1 MSFNTRISGRK
12 WVVVLAALSIVCAH
26 ADETPPNNASETER
40 PAVRMAP
47 IVITPTRIEQSSF
60 DLPVSIDVLDARQI
74 QSAQPQVNLSE
85 TLVRVPGIVAQNR
98 QNYAQDLQIS
108 SRGFGARSTFGVR
121 GIRLFADGIPA
132 TSPDGQGQAATFDL
146 STARR
151 IEVMRGPFS
160 ALYGNSSGGV
170 IALFTEDGP
179 SVPTLSADALRG
191 SFDTSKYGIKF
202 GGESGA
208 LNYIGHASRFDTEGY
223 RDHSAAT
230 RDQLNGKFTY
240 TLNPDASLTFV
251 ATALRQPDTQDPLG
265 LTKAQAD
272 ANPRAAGNNAILFNT
287 RKSIDHNQEGLIYE
301 SRLSER
307 NSLRLMA
314 YNGNRDVTQ
323 FLAIPIATQN
333 GPLHSGGVVDLDRQF
348 GGTDARFT
356 HRTVLGGAPLALTAG
371 IAYDNQE
378 ERRKGFI
385 NSFGVQGALKR
396 DEDDRV
402 YNLDEYAQ
410 AEWRFLPRLTGTFG
424 VRHSVVRFESMDHFI
439 TGTNR
444 DDSGSV
450 SYRATNPVA
459 GVLFNLTP
467 RVNVYA
473 NVGRGFETP
482 TFAELAY
489 KPDGTAGLNFALQ
502 PSTSNN
508 YEIGVKS
515 FLGSETRL
523 NLALFRIDT
532 NKEIVVASNSGGRS
546 TFQNAG
552 RTDRRG
558 AELALESSF
567 GGGFG
572 AYLAL
577 AYVSAEYSEPFFACI
592 SAAPCTVQTR
602 IPSGNKIPGV
612 PRATAYGEIS
622 WREKPHGFET
632 ALEARWSDKIYVDD
646 ANSEA
651 APGYAVANWRA
662 GFVQHNARWDISEFL
677 RVDNLFDRRYFGSV
691 IVNASGAQFYEP
703 APERNYTIGL
713 QARYRF

>member
-1 MSFNTRISGRK
+1 
-12 WVVVLAALSIVCAH
+12 
-26 ADETPPNNASETER
+26 
-40 PAVRMAP
+40 
-47 IVITPTRIEQSSF
+47 
-60 DLPVSIDVLDARQI
+60 
-74 QSAQPQVNLSE
+74 
-85 TLVRVPGIVAQNR
+85 
-98 QNYAQDLQIS
+98 
-108 SRGFGARSTFGVR
+108 
-121 GIRLFADGIPA
+121 
-132 TSPDGQGQAATFDL
+132 
-146 STARR
+146 
-151 IEVMRGPFS
+151 
-160 ALYGNSSGGV
+160 
-170 IALFTEDGP
+170 
-179 SVPTLSADALRG
+179 
-191 SFDTSKYGIKF
+191 
-202 GGESGA
+202 
-208 LNYIGHASRFDTEGY
+208 
-223 RDHSAAT
+223 
-230 RDQLNGKFTY
+230 
-240 TLNPDASLTFV
+240 
-251 ATALRQPDTQDPLG
+251 
-265 LTKAQAD
+265 
-272 ANPRAAGNNAILFNT
+272 
-287 RKSIDHNQEGLIYE
+287 
-301 SRLSER
+301 
-307 NSLRLMA
+307 
-314 YNGNRDVTQ
+314 
-323 FLAIPIATQN
+323 N

-459 GVLFNLTP
+459 GVLFNLPP

-691 IVNASGAQFYEP
+691 IVN
-703 APERNYTIGL
+703 
-713 QARYRF
+713 